1 MLNNKNNIVNERSC
15 FGPVPL
21 SKQMASLTKKLVGTR
36 GFSNADLLL
45 HWSDIVGEE
54 MAKGVKP
61 DKMTY
66 PKGDREQAVLHVR
79 VSAGSFAVV
88 VEHQK
93 NIILEKINT
102 FLGYNAVSDIK
113 IKQEALEMKTDETKQ
128 EEINLSKEQSIELSK
143 KLENIKD
150 EQLREKLFNIGKR
163 IFFK

>member
-1 MLNNKNNIVNERSC
+1 MSNDKSNIVNERSC

-21 SKQMASLTKKLVGTR
+21 SMQLASLTKNLLGKR

-45 HWSDIVGEE
+45 HWDDVVGQELS
-54 MAKGVKP
+54 KGVRP

-66 PKGDREQAVLHVR
+66 PKGDRENAILHVR
-79 VSAGSFAVV
+79 VGAGSFAVV

-93 NIILEKINT
+93 NIIMEKINT

-113 IKQEALEMKTDETKQ
+113 IKQDSLEIKNETPKQ
-128 EEINLSKEQSIELSK
+128 EEKKLSPIQCEELAK
-143 KLENIKD
+143 RLENIKD
-150 EQLREKLFNIGKR
+150 EQIREKLFNIGTK